1 MPCLVR
7 EDSPEC
13 RATDWSTAARQRVAC
28 ASPARCLRVVCC
40 VRSGTFRAT
49 WRPSAGRAL
58 WLQYL
63 QSWFLLDLV
72 STLPWDLMFEAINQ
86 SSEADVGTDDRK

>member
-1 MPCLVR
+1 MPC
-7 EDSPEC
+7 
-13 RATDWSTAARQRVAC
+13 RAASTLAGVSGDRSVSARRLRVAC
-28 ASPARCLRVVCC
+28 ASPARRLRVVCC
-40 VRSGTFRAT
+40 VRSGTSRAGG
-49 WRPSAGRAL
+49 PFGRAL

>member
-1 MPCLVR
+1 ML
-7 EDSPEC
+7 
-13 RATDWSTAARQRVAC
+13 
-28 ASPARCLRVVCC
+28 
-40 VRSGTFRAT
+40 SGV
-49 WRPSAGRAL
+49 
-58 WLQYL
+58 LQYL